1 MALIG
6 IGEKLFLSPYLMIT
20 LYFMSRIFEN
30 QINENNEI
38 IYHKAGLL
46 SRNINQ
52 TTTKFIITLGK

>member
-1 MALIG
+1 MALMG

-38 IYHKAGLL
+38 IHHKAGLL

-52 TTTKFIITLGK
+52 TTTKFIITLDK